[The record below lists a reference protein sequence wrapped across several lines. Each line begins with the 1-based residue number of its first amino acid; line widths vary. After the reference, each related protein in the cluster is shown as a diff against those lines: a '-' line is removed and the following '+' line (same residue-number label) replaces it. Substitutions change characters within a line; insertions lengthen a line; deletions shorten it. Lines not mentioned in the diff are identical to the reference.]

1 MNLWIEG
8 IISLDFCFST
18 TAIPNNTSS
27 TDESFVV
34 LTLPYLLPSLW
45 EVDFTNI
52 VANSD
57 TIVKVCENCSR
68 LENITI
74 HTNKTLN
81 LDSYAMLDLE
91 DTEDAAVLSTFLFY
105 KCSSTVLERVS
116 MRKATYW
123 KYGSIVIA
131 IPQTALIKFI
141 RNAPPH
147 CVGSRLI

>member
-1 MNLWIEG
+1 M
-8 IISLDFCFST
+8 
-18 TAIPNNTSS
+18 
-27 TDESFVV
+27 
-34 LTLPYLLPSLW
+34 LTLPYLLQSLR

-91 DTEDAAVLSTFLFY
+91 DTEDAAVSSTFLFY

-123 KYGSIVIA
+123 KYDWSIIIAIHFVVVIA
-131 IPQTALIKFI
+131 DSIIYNMLS
-141 RNAPPH
+141 PP
-147 CVGSRLI
+147 

>member
-34 LTLPYLLPSLW
+34 LTLPYLLPSLR

-91 DTEDAAVLSTFLFY
+91 DTEDAAVYFEHVS
-105 KCSSTVLERVS
+105 VLQ
-116 MRKATYW
+116 M
-123 KYGSIVIA
+123 
-131 IPQTALIKFI
+131 
-141 RNAPPH
+141 
-147 CVGSRLI
+147 